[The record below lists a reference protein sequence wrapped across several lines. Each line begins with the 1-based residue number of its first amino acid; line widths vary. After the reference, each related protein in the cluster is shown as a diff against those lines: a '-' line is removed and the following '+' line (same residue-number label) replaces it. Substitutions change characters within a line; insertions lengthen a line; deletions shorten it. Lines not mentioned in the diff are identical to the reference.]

1 MKRLLKEPNVVI
13 ILISAICNL
22 IIDIAGVSSVA
33 QGAVYFFIVLSF
45 LFMDAVKVKSCIL
58 IIIFGSILTIIN
70 IFQIYGN
77 TFHDWNQVD
86 LFNYKIQGKQYIITK
101 RSIKRSIFLQIML
114 FSMSAVYTVFKDKEM
129 ELLLFATGNIYRET
143 GTASNNVEDKTY
155 SMEIKHEKKKGQQTK

>member
-1 MKRLLKEPNVVI
+1 
-13 ILISAICNL
+13 
-22 IIDIAGVSSVA
+22 
-33 QGAVYFFIVLSF
+33 
-45 LFMDAVKVKSCIL
+45 MDAVKVKSRIL